1 MKNKALIGTLIALVI
16 LVAGSM
22 IYDQTKRDSSKNGVV
37 KIGILQYVTHDALDE
52 IEKELRTVLL
62 RLAMIVIT
70 LKLRC

>member
-22 IYDQTKRDSSKNGVV
+22 IYDQTKRDSSKNDVV

-52 IEKELRTVLL
+52 IEKGIEDGS
-62 RLAMIVIT
+62 
-70 LKLRC
+70 C

>member
-22 IYDQTKRDSSKNGVV
+22 IYDQTKRDSSKNDVV

-52 IEKELRTVLL
+52 IEKGNPVFLLDPTFRTP
-62 RLAMIVIT
+62 ADFN
-70 LKLRC
+70 

>member
-22 IYDQTKRDSSKNGVV
+22 IYDQTKNESAKNGDI

-52 IEKELRTVLL
+52 IERGIEDG
-62 RLAMIVIT
+62 LADAGYD
-70 LKLRC
+70 

>member
-22 IYDQTKRDSSKNGVV
+22 IYDQTKRDSSKNDVV